1 MCPAENAQTLLQS
14 KCSKCTS
21 IKSNCDNNKK
31 IRFWYVCKGLPGELY
46 PHFCVGVWNL
56 NAHAKGISL
65 ANVIFSSQKLASS
78 DCTSVYQPPNST
90 TQSHICLYLLRASY
104 HPSFLPLAPPGGGR
118 QPAVEQFAA
127 CECSECAQ
135 YLLRC
140 SNKTITETET
150 LVTDIELYDKRK
162 HPKER
167 KLFTSETPEVR
178 TVFQIIKNRSPI
190 MRSKYCTS

>member
-1 MCPAENAQTLLQS
+1 MRHHAWIALIVITMSVYSKDMCPAENAQTLLQS

-21 IKSNCDNNKK
+21 MKFNCDNNNQ
-31 IRFWYVCKGLPGELY
+31 IRSCSE
-46 PHFCVGVWNL
+46 
-56 NAHAKGISL
+56 
-65 ANVIFSSQKLASS
+65 KLASPN
-78 DCTSVYQPPNST
+78 CTSVYQPPKPN

-104 HPSFLPLAPPGGGR
+104 HPFLPPETRQIAPPGGGGGG
-118 QPAVEQFAA
+118 QSAADQLAA

-140 SNKTITETET
+140 SNQTITETET

-167 KLFTSETPEVR
+167 KLFTRRPQS
-178 TVFQIIKNRSPI
+178 FQMIRNVKNHISV
-190 MRSKYCTS
+190 

>member
-1 MCPAENAQTLLQS
+1 MCVQRKMPRPFYNPNVQNAPRWN
-14 KCSKCTS
+14 S
-21 IKSNCDNNKK
+21 IATIITRYVLGMWNFLIFAWAYPPDPPT
-31 IRFWYVCKGLPGELY
+31 RFL
-46 PHFCVGVWNL
+46 
-56 NAHAKGISL
+56 
-65 ANVIFSSQKLASS
+65 SSEKLASPN
-78 DCTSVYQPPNST
+78 CTSVYQPPKPN

-104 HPSFLPLAPPGGGR
+104 HPFLPPETRQIAPPGGGGGG
-118 QPAVEQFAA
+118 QSAADQLEA

-140 SNKTITETET
+140 SNQTITETET

-178 TVFQIIKNRSPI
+178 TVFQILKKF
-190 MRSKYCTS
+190 SKKEDLRLFYYCPL

>member
-1 MCPAENAQTLLQS
+1 MGVPPTLL
-14 KCSKCTS
+14 
-21 IKSNCDNNKK
+21 
-31 IRFWYVCKGLPGELY
+31 L
-46 PHFCVGVWNL
+46 
-56 NAHAKGISL
+56 
-65 ANVIFSSQKLASS
+65 SSEKLASPN
-78 DCTSVYQPPNST
+78 CTSVYQPPKPN

-104 HPSFLPLAPPGGGR
+104 HPFLPPETRQIAPPGGGGGG
-118 QPAVEQFAA
+118 QSAADQLEA

-140 SNKTITETET
+140 SNQTITETET

-178 TVFQIIKNRSPI
+178 TVFQILKKF
-190 MRSKYCTS
+190 SKKRRPEAFLILTSLVTSTHSEFSLSILGHKVWMSLKR